1 MATHLADRNQE
12 STVWIGGLE
21 PQVSEEII
29 YELMLQ
35 IGPVVQLNM
44 PRDKVSNN
52 HQGFAFCEYKSEIDA
67 DYAIKVLNMCKLFGK
82 AIRINKVLINFIQF
96 KIS

>member
-21 PQVSEEII
+21 PQVAEEIV
-29 YELMLQ
+29 YELLLQ
-35 IGPVVQLNM
+35 VGPIVQLNM

-52 HQGFAFCEYKSEIDA
+52 HQVCFFLRDFIL
-67 DYAIKVLNMCKLFGK
+67 VLGICFL
-82 AIRINKVLINFIQF
+82 
-96 KIS
+96 